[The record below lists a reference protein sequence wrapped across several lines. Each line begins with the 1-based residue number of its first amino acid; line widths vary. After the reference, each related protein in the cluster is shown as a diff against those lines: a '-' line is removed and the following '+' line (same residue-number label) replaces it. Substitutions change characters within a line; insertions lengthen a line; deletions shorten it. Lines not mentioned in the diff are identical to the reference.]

1 MNFVKKYVRENKG
14 FVAFIIIIILIR
26 AFLFDWY
33 TVPSG
38 SMNPTLIEGDRIFTS
53 KIDYGLRIPFTK
65 TWIWQNTNNIKR
77 GQIVVFTS
85 PEDGIT
91 LVKRLVGM
99 PGDKIKM
106 IKERLYINDKP
117 LDYTNLDAK
126 AQSHLTSELI
136 KVSQDFPHFFIQE
149 NLLGTKH
156 NLMVLPTVSAKRNF
170 DEIVIPQGKYLML
183 GDNRDN
189 SRDSRYIGLVPQE
202 NLIAPGEFIF
212 FSLNPD
218 NFLAPKFNRTFKKFE
233 Q

>member
-1 MNFVKKYVRENKG
+1 MKKVKNYIKENKG
-14 FVAFIIIIILIR
+14 FVVFVILIILIR

-53 KIDYGLRIPFTK
+53 KIEYGLRIPFTK
-65 TWIWQNTNNIKR
+65 TWLWQRPENVQR

-106 IKERLYINDKP
+106 VKERLYINGKP
-117 LDYTNLDAK
+117 IDYTDLSEQQ
-126 AQSHLTSELI
+126 QSHLTSELI
-136 KVSQDFPHFFIQE
+136 KSSQEFPHFFIQE

-156 NLMVLPTVSAKRNF
+156 NLMVLPTISAKRNF
-170 DEIVIPQGKYLML
+170 DEITIPQGKYLML

-202 NLIAPGEFIF
+202 NLIAPGKFIF
-212 FSLNPD
+212 FSL
-218 NFLAPKFNRTFKKFE
+218 PKISRSFMKFE

>member
-1 MNFVKKYVRENKG
+1 MKKVKNYIQENKG
-14 FVAFIIIIILIR
+14 FVVFVILIILIR

-53 KIDYGLRIPFTK
+53 KIEYGLRIPFTK
-65 TWIWQNTNNIKR
+65 TWLWQRPENIQR

-91 LVKRLVGM
+91 LVKRLIGM

-106 IKERLYINDKP
+106 VKERLYINDKP
-117 LDYTNLDAK
+117 IDYTDLDEK
-126 AQSHLTSELI
+126 AQAHLTSELI
-136 KVSQDFPHFFIQE
+136 KQSQEFPHFFIQE

-156 NLMVLPTVSAKRNF
+156 NLMVLPTISAKRNF
-170 DEIVIPQGKYLML
+170 DEITIPSGKYLML

-202 NLIAPGEFIF
+202 NLIAPGKFIF
-212 FSLNPD
+212 FSL
-218 NFLAPKFNRTFKKFE
+218 PKISRSFMKFE